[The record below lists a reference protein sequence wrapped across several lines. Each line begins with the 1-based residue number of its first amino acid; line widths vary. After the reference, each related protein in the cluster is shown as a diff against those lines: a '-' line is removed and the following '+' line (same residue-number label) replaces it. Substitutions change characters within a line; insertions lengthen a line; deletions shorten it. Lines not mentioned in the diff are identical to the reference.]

1 MGVSKLVLPEMTE
14 LWQQTL
20 EWSPNSQQQ
29 RQFQHLYQLTLDGNR
44 QLNLTRITAPEEFW
58 EKHLWDSL
66 QGVALL
72 QANTP
77 QRIIDVGTGGGF
89 PGIPIAIAQPHW
101 TVTLLDSTRKKIN
114 FLQTL
119 VLSLG
124 VENVAL
130 LCDRAEQVG
139 QNPEHREVYDT
150 ALVRAVG
157 PAPVCAEYALPLVK
171 VGGLA
176 VLYRGQWSASDTE
189 ALQSAIKPLGGKIDS
204 TEIFLTPISQSVRH
218 CLYLR
223 KIAPTPKQFPRPVGV
238 PAQNILGATAVHRQ
252 SR

>member
-1 MGVSKLVLPEMTE
+1 MGISKPVLPEMAE

-20 EWSPNSQQQ
+20 AWSPNAQQQ
-29 RQFQHLYQLTLDGNR
+29 RQFQQLYQLILEGNR

-72 QANTP
+72 AANTP

-114 FLQTL
+114 FLKTL
-119 VLSLG
+119 LLSLG
-124 VENVAL
+124 VENGVP

-139 QNPEHREVYDT
+139 QNPAHREVYDT

-157 PAPVCAEYALPLVK
+157 PASVCAEYALPLIK
-171 VGGLA
+171 LGGLA

-189 ALQSAIKPLGGKIDS
+189 ALQSAIEKLGGKIDS
-204 TEIFLTPISQSVRH
+204 IEAFLTPISRSVRH

-223 KIAPTPKQFPRPVGV
+223 KVAPTAKQFPRPVGV
-238 PAQNILGATAVHRQ
+238 PGQSLLRATAVNHEN
-252 SR
+252 

>member
-20 EWSPNSQQQ
+20 DWSPNVQQQ
-29 RQFQHLYQLTLDGNR
+29 RQFQHLYQRTLDGNR

-72 QANTP
+72 QANTL
-77 QRIIDVGTGGGF
+77 QKIIDVGTGGGF

-119 VLSLG
+119 LLSLG
-124 VENVAL
+124 IENVAL
-130 LCDRAEQVG
+130 LCDRAEHVG
-139 QNPEHREVYDT
+139 QNPDHREVYDT

-157 PAPVCAEYALPLVK
+157 PAPVCAEYTLPLVK

-189 ALQSAIKPLGGKIDS
+189 ALRSAVEPLGGRIDS
-204 TEIFLTPISQSVRH
+204 IEAFLTPISRSVRH

-223 KIAPTPKQFPRPVGV
+223 KVAPTPKQFPRPVGV
-238 PAQNILGATAVHRQ
+238 PGQSLLGTNAVNHEN
-252 SR
+252 